1 MHCIMYVTIFRYN
14 EYPFEETVVFINF
27 NYIEFIIYM
36 QVMMRSQVL
45 MPLLYKMNE
54 L

>member
-1 MHCIMYVTIFRYN
+1 MYITIFGYY

-27 NYIEFIIYM
+27 NYIEFTIYM

-45 MPLLYKMNE
+45 MPLLYKIKE